1 MAFVSDRFAKAAVGL
16 SALESPPKRRAAAD
30 RRAFHDDEASTLKM
44 LHKPLR
50 DDLGHDL
57 VGVVD
62 APAALLAQREGE
74 RRGQVGGV
82 GEGELVGVKHWLT
95 IAGQIKQIKNIICA
109 SRVEAPQYVPLIH
122 INAASALT

>member
-1 MAFVSDRFAKAAVGL
+1 MNTRSSVLKRSH
-16 SALESPPKRRAAAD
+16 RRAN
-30 RRAFHDDEASTLKM
+30 S
-44 LHKPLR
+44 
-50 DDLGHDL
+50 
-57 VGVVD
+57 VVD
-62 APAALLAQREGE
+62 APTALVAQREGE